1 MPKPWPKPKFIRHRY
16 IMIAIPISP
25 SPRGLFKTARDR
37 HTCQARAEEFFSP
50 FKACEFVKIFS
61 SVIQEDQMKLV
72 E

>member
-1 MPKPWPKPKFIRHRY
+1 
-16 IMIAIPISP
+16 MIAIPISA

-37 HTCQARAEEFFSP
+37 HTCQARAKEFFSP
-50 FKACEFVKIFS
+50 FKVCEFVKIFS